1 MASNYTTNYQLNQWE
16 PTDQV
21 LRTDFNAD
29 NVKIEQAIL
38 SRLGPVEI
46 IQQIPLTSSSSLDD
60 AVLDLASFDWSQ
72 WTFVAIEFIGNFSSN
87 AADRMLY
94 IDFMAAG
101 LSGYPGSASELAP
114 KPQLVVLFPCRDAG
128 RTIRLVSFPGG
139 KLGTSIK
146 SYGELTTV
154 NLAASY
160 ASVLSHLQGSGSMTL
175 YGIR

>member
-1 MASNYTTNYQLNQWE
+1 MATNQTTNYQLNQWE

-29 NVKIEQAIL
+29 NAKIEQAIL

-72 WTFVAIEFIGNFSSN
+72 WNFVAIEFMGNFSSN

-94 IDFMAAG
+94 IDFSAAG
-101 LSGYPGSASELAP
+101 ISGYPGSTSELTP

-139 KLGTSIK
+139 KLGISAKT
-146 SYGELTTV
+146 YGELTTV
-154 NLAASY
+154 HLATNY
-160 ASVLSHLQGSGSMTL
+160 ASILAHLQGSASMTM